1 MTDTTTEKW
10 YDRVRT
16 QTIDRIEETLTA
28 LKTLHASEADA
39 QTPEE
44 LEEILTQQIAT
55 IRDLQTHTQALTTS
69 TPPAGT
75 STPTPTVQTTS
86 RKRTPTSTQQN
97 PTGSDTI
104 EAQLFSAKD
113 LFEN

>member
-16 QTIDRIEETLTA
+16 QTITRIEETLTT

-39 QTPEE
+39 QTREE

-55 IRDLQTHTQALTTS
+55 IRDLQTHAQALATS
-69 TPPAGT
+69 TTTRRNLNTNSNGADHQQVTYTYRYTAEPAG
-75 STPTPTVQTTS
+75 
-86 RKRTPTSTQQN
+86 K
-97 PTGSDTI
+97 
-104 EAQLFSAKD
+104 
-113 LFEN
+113 

>member
-16 QTIDRIEETLTA
+16 QTITRIEETLTH

-39 QTPEE
+39 QTREE

-55 IRDLQTHTQALTTS
+55 IRDLQTHAQALATS
-69 TPPAGT
+69 T
-75 STPTPTVQTTS
+75 TT
-86 RKRTPTSTQQN
+86 RRNLNTN
-97 PTGSDTI
+97 PTGADHQQVTYTYRYTA
-104 EAQLFSAKD
+104 EPDEK
-113 LFEN
+113 

>member
-16 QTIDRIEETLTA
+16 QTLTRIEETLSS
-28 LKTLHASEADA
+28 LKTLHASETDA

-55 IRDLQTHTQALTTS
+55 IRDLQTHTQALATS
-69 TPPAGT
+69 TTTRRNLNTNSNGADHQQVTYTYRYTAEPAE
-75 STPTPTVQTTS
+75 
-86 RKRTPTSTQQN
+86 K
-97 PTGSDTI
+97 
-104 EAQLFSAKD
+104 
-113 LFEN
+113 

>member
-16 QTIDRIEETLTA
+16 QTITRIEETLSS

-39 QTPEE
+39 QTREE

-55 IRDLQTHTQALTTS
+55 IRDLQTHAQALATS
-69 TPPAGT
+69 T
-75 STPTPTVQTTS
+75 TTRRNLNTNS
-86 RKRTPTSTQQN
+86 NGADHQQVTYTYRYTAE
-97 PTGSDTI
+97 PD
-104 EAQLFSAKD
+104 EK
-113 LFEN
+113 

>member
-1 MTDTTTEKW
+1 MTTPNSKW

-16 QTIDRIEETLTA
+16 QTLTRIEETLTH

-55 IRDLQTHTQALTTS
+55 ICDLQTHTQALASSTT
-69 TPPAGT
+69 TRRNLNPNTDTGAEDQQKTYTYRYTAEPAE
-75 STPTPTVQTTS
+75 
-86 RKRTPTSTQQN
+86 K
-97 PTGSDTI
+97 
-104 EAQLFSAKD
+104 
-113 LFEN
+113 

>member
-1 MTDTTTEKW
+1 MSTSEKW

-16 QTIDRIEETLTA
+16 QTINRIEETLTA

-55 IRDLQTHTQALTTS
+55 IRDLQTHTQALASSTT
-69 TPPAGT
+69 TRRNLNPNTDTGAEDQQKTYTYRYTAEPAE
-75 STPTPTVQTTS
+75 
-86 RKRTPTSTQQN
+86 K
-97 PTGSDTI
+97 
-104 EAQLFSAKD
+104 
-113 LFEN
+113 

>member
-1 MTDTTTEKW
+1 MTTPNSKW

-16 QTIDRIEETLTA
+16 QTLTRIEETLTH

-55 IRDLQTHTQALTTS
+55 ICDLQTHTQALASSTTTRRNLNS
-69 TPPAGT
+69 NTDTGAEDQQKTYTYRYTAEPAG
-75 STPTPTVQTTS
+75 
-86 RKRTPTSTQQN
+86 K
-97 PTGSDTI
+97 
-104 EAQLFSAKD
+104 
-113 LFEN
+113 